1 MSALDKALIKAY
13 QQRVGGPHAS
23 FAVRA
28 GVAHPPPMPDG
39 PQVAPVVVAGP
50 PPVTSPAAVAAAAP
64 QRPDFVAG
72 LAKLRADAPQTAP
85 PAPSPALEI
94 ERFDWPPLVSSLR
107 EVAAEAW
114 HSLAEELL
122 KNARTLLVT
131 GCRRGE
137 GRTSVALFAA
147 SMLAVDGRRV
157 GLIDA
162 DFSKPQLAE
171 RLGVM
176 APVGWTE
183 AVAHQLPVA
192 EAMVESLSDRVIL
205 LPLRRGAA
213 TISAMDAGAVQTA
226 IGALQ
231 GHCDLICV
239 DAGPMIDSSDAA
251 CQAVLAAG
259 IDAALLVRDVRH
271 SRLEQ
276 SHAVGRRLTK
286 AGIDRWAII
295 DNFAR
300 AAHV

>member
-1 MSALDKALIKAY
+1 M
-13 QQRVGGPHAS
+13 V
-23 FAVRA
+23 
-28 GVAHPPPMPDG
+28 
-39 PQVAPVVVAGP
+39 
-50 PPVTSPAAVAAAAP
+50 SPAAVTAASP

-72 LAKLRADAPQTAP
+72 LARLRADAPQTAP
-85 PAPSPALEI
+85 PALTPALEI

-107 EVAAEAW
+107 EVAAEPW

-147 SMLAVDGRRV
+147 SMLAAVGHRV
-157 GLIDA
+157 GLVDA
-162 DFSKPQLAE
+162 DFANPQLAE

-176 APVGWTE
+176 AATGWTE
-183 AVAHQLPVA
+183 AVAHELPVA
-192 EAMVESLSDRVIL
+192 EAMIESLSDRMIL

-213 TISAMDAGAVQTA
+213 AISAMDAGTVQTA

-231 GHCDLICV
+231 DQCDLICV
-239 DAGPMIDSSDAA
+239 DAGPMVDSSDAV

-259 IDAALLVRDVRH
+259 IDAAILVRDVRH